1 MTQQAEERNLLTTA
15 VRRAQRRVV
24 VNRAL
29 WEAGLAAT
37 IALLGPTLFLLVGR
51 DWFAWPLL
59 LLFVLGGAGAA
70 AWRLW
75 RKRPD
80 LYRVAQVLDA
90 RLATS
95 DQISTAIYYLESE
108 APAVS
113 EQRRAAARL
122 AGRIDLEAA
131 FPFTLPR
138 SLYGLASVFLV
149 ASALCALRYFLEKPL
164 RLDHPLPA
172 LIVQAMRG
180 PELAQQQRR
189 EKGNEQGRPLPQE
202 QNQAQALESNT
213 PGSQQNG
220 RQAQEISVPTDEGTP
235 EKAAKGEKAG
245 QDQNATGNN
254 EGAQNGDPPGDPM
267 AANAGD
273 DPIQSYEDM
282 LERDAKSGLAKA
294 EGKPG
299 QDPSKN
305 QDGNSAGSRE
315 SSNSLLA
322 KLKDAMGNMLSRLG
336 QKSPGLGQ
344 QQQAANGNASDGS
357 DQKEGDGDGQSGGGQ
372 PKPGGKQASGEGADT
387 NSQDMAA
394 QNSGSK
400 AGGKTS
406 DQSARGQAG
415 SGAGRQEGDKQ
426 LGEARQQEAMGKL
439 SELYGRRAANVSGE
453 VTVEAQAGKQTLR
466 TPQADKQA
474 RHSDAGG
481 EVSRD
486 EIPLAYQ
493 AYIKEYFSK
502 LRQENNAPP
511 NK

>member
-1 MTQQAEERNLLTTA
+1 MTQEPEERKVLTAA

-24 VNRAL
+24 ANRAL
-29 WEAGLAAT
+29 WEASLAAT
-37 IALLGPTLFLLVGR
+37 FALLGPTLFLLVGR

-59 LLFVLGGAGAA
+59 VLFVLGGAGAA
-70 AWRLW
+70 LWRLW
-75 RKRPD
+75 GKRPD

-90 RLATS
+90 RLATQ
-95 DQISTAIYYLESE
+95 DQISTAIFYLDSRE
-108 APAVS
+108 PAAI
-113 EQRRAAARL
+113 EQRRAAASL
-122 AGRIDLEAA
+122 AERMDLEAA

-172 LIVQAMRG
+172 MIVQAMRG
-180 PELAQQQRR
+180 PELAKQQRQ
-189 EKGNEQGRPLPQE
+189 EKTEQGQPLPQE

-213 PGSQQNG
+213 PGNRLNG

-235 EKAAKGEKAG
+235 QKSAKGETPA
-245 QDQNATGNN
+245 QDPNAAADA
-254 EGAQNGDPPGDPM
+254 AQKSDPPGDPM
-267 AANAGD
+267 TANPGD

-294 EGKPG
+294 QGKPG
-299 QDPSKN
+299 QDSSKS
-305 QDGNSAGSRE
+305 QDGNGSGSQE

-336 QKSPGLGQ
+336 QKSPGPA
-344 QQQAANGNASDGS
+344 QQQAGNGNASDGS
-357 DQKEGDGDGQSGGGQ
+357 EQKEGDGEGQSGAGQ
-372 PKPGGKQASGEGADT
+372 AKPGGKQASGGEGADT

-394 QNSGSK
+394 QNSGNK

-426 LGEARQQEAMGKL
+426 IGEARQQEAMGKL

-466 TPQADKQA
+466 TPQAEKQA
-474 RHSDAGG
+474 SHSDSGG

-493 AYIKEYFSK
+493 AYIKEYFNK
-502 LRQENNAPP
+502 LRQENNAAP
-511 NK
+511 NQ